1 MAIGHFN
8 SWEALGLEKIPVY
21 FPVRIQS
28 SAQFAMTLTPGSLR
42 VSFFLAL
49 PVVVSVSGSPR
60 SFPGRKAGQRQLE
73 DEKRKNAG
81 YRMAVKGAIRSN
93 GTVRNDGFF
102 GGVNRIGVTG
112 RKVGTQEGRIGCI
125 SNKRPKLLIRP
136 LIFVLYAVKEVEWG
150 GSSPAMRSGTSNGYD
165 S

>member
-1 MAIGHFN
+1 
-8 SWEALGLEKIPVY
+8 
-21 FPVRIQS
+21 
-28 SAQFAMTLTPGSLR
+28 
-42 VSFFLAL
+42 
-49 PVVVSVSGSPR
+49 
-60 SFPGRKAGQRQLE
+60 
-73 DEKRKNAG
+73 
-81 YRMAVKGAIRSN
+81 MAVKGAIRSN

-150 GSSPAMRSGTSNGYD
+150 GGGFVASHAFWDIERIRLLAKEELFFFAGSCRSNCKPICQCWKW
-165 S
+165 